1 MDELISVITASGGAA
16 GRRYLNEA
24 GFCDRILGDAVRT
37 GVVLRARRGWYTV
50 WPPHDPRYRAL
61 RVGGRV
67 TGLAAIQALG
77 GWVLESARLDVAVP
91 VNAARLRDP
100 VRRRLLSPR
109 TTRNFRVLWVA
120 DRHDADTSTG
130 LVDLADALA
139 VVVRSESEET
149 AVAALDWALHTGELD
164 EVALAD
170 LAAHFPKGCQ
180 ALVDRADPRC
190 DSLPES
196 LARTRLSALGLRVRS
211 QVEVEGTSDIDLL
224 VEGIVAVEVDG
235 DLFHRESFEADR
247 AKDLAITAAG
257 MHVVRPSARHVFHEW
272 GSVLRAIRRA
282 LRERGALV
290 PDPTD
295 LTPTATSTRSMRNIP
310 RPPTLIPV

>member
-1 MDELISVITASGGAA
+1 MNELVRVITEAGGAA
-16 GRRYLNEA
+16 GRRYLNGQ
-24 GFCDRILGDAVRT
+24 GFSDRALHAAVRA
-37 GVVLRARRGWYTV
+37 GAVLRARRGWYTV

-77 GWVLESARLDVAVP
+77 GWVLGSTRLDVAVP
-91 VNAARLRDP
+91 ANGARLRDP
-100 VRRRLLSPR
+100 LRRRPLPSRGARDL
-109 TTRNFRVLWVA
+109 RVLWVA
-120 DRHDADTSTG
+120 ERHDADTSTG
-130 LVDLADALA
+130 LVDLADALT

-180 ALVDRADPRC
+180 LLVDQTDPRC

-196 LARTRLSALGLRVRS
+196 LTRTRLRALGLRVRS
-211 QVEVEGTSDIDLL
+211 QVGVEGTSDIDLL

-235 DLFHRESFEADR
+235 DLFHRERFEADR

-257 MHVVRPSARHVFHEW
+257 MHVLRPSARHVFHEW
-272 GSVLRAIRRA
+272 GAVLRAIRRA
-282 LRERGALV
+282 LRERGALA
-290 PDPTD
+290 PARTDPA
-295 LTPTATSTRSMRNIP
+295 PTATSTRSKRNIP
-310 RPPTLIPV
+310 RPTALMPI